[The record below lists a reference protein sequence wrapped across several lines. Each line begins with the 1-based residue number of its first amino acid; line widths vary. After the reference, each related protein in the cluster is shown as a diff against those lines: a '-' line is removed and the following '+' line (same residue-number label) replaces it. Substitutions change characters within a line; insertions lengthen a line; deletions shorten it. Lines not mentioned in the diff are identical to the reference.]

1 MRTNVLSAI
10 IIATTAMFPVL
21 AKAQNGLPDIGIQ
34 GNLALGIVKAI
45 GEQKIVVETKDGTID
60 SVFVSTTAFKR
71 LPPDNLSLKAATESS
86 LAELSVGDRVLV
98 TGKVS
103 EDRKTILTT
112 AVYLVKG
119 SDLAAQQ
126 AKQRAEWQRRGING
140 RVKTVNAE
148 TGEITVEMRG
158 IMGAATTLT
167 VTPREGAKV
176 LRYSPD
182 SVRYSD
188 ALTSSVDEISPED
201 MIQALG
207 DRSEDGTAFSAEEII
222 TGAFMTVAGTVQS
235 VDAEKNEVVIKDLK
249 DDEEIVIAIRSTSLL
264 KRFPEEAAQRL
275 AGLQAMMASGAR
287 PPGGGGQ
294 RPAGGEGQP
303 GGGMRGDINDMLNR
317 FPTITA
323 ADLKAGDVI
332 AVSSPKG
339 KDPKRLSAI
348 KLLAGVEPFIT
359 LAQMS
364 AGGQRGGRGI
374 SGGLNIPGLDSV
386 EF

>member
-1 MRTNVLSAI
+1 MITATVLSSV
-10 IIATTAMFPVL
+10 TAN
-21 AKAQNGLPDIGIQ
+21 AQNGLPDIGIQ

-60 SVFVSTTAFKR
+60 SVLVSTTAFKR

-103 EDRKTILTT
+103 EDRKTIITT
-112 AVYLVKG
+112 ALYLVKG

-140 RVKTVNAE
+140 RVKAVNVE
-148 TGEITVEMRG
+148 SGEITVEMRG
-158 IMGAATTLT
+158 IMGAATTLN
-167 VTPREGAKV
+167 VTAKQGAKV

-188 ALTSSVDEISPED
+188 AISSSIDEISPED

-207 DRSEDGTAFSAEEII
+207 DRGEDGTTFSAEEII
-222 TGAFMTVAGTVQS
+222 TGAFLTVAGTVQS

-294 RPAGGEGQP
+294 RPVGGEGQA